1 MANLAQIQSIA
12 QGQFFVK
19 DSLGN
24 LTELKVGDTVSL
36 NDIIVAASS
45 NTDLSKIEILFDTNE
60 LIILSQGEQLLDAT
74 LLASTFGN
82 EELTFDKQ
90 EVDETLNAW
99 NNAQDGDATDMET
112 AAGDVTEQATNA
124 GNEEAADGGALRSK
138 FNSRD
143 GSSINVESD
152 LRDTSFGGGN
162 TEEPQEQIPTELL
175 NPEPVAGETPAVPET
190 GTETG
195 EAPTEPTPTE
205 PTPTEPTPTEPTP
218 TEPTPTEP
226 TPTEP
231 TPTEPTPTIPVDT
244 RVPASVITLS
254 DPTVDEG
261 NQITIVATVT
271 NPPQTD
277 LIITL
282 NNGQTITIS
291 AGQTTGS
298 TTFTNPNSED
308 VYIDKSTE
316 TYTITGTTGG
326 NYVSL
331 DTSDSSVVT
340 IEDTEDT
347 TTVKITGTDT
357 TEGGKATFELELSN
371 KPQTGTTV
379 TGKVEVDGK
388 SYDVTFDAD
397 GKATLTVDVKANDVY
412 NGEPTIT
419 AKVTEVNGGNFEKV
433 NPNAQTTITVNDTPD
448 TTTVKITGTD
458 TTEGGKA
465 TFELELSNKPEAG
478 STATGKVQ
486 VGDETYD
493 VTFNAEGKATLEV
506 PVKANDVYNGEPTIT
521 AKVTEVNGGN
531 FEKVNPNAQTTITV
545 NDTPDTT

>member
-36 NDIIVAASS
+36 NDTIVAASS
-45 NTDLSKIEILFDTNE
+45 NTDLSKIEIFFDTNE
-60 LIILSQGEQLLDAT
+60 LITLSQGEQLLDAT

-82 EELTFDKQ
+82 EELAFDKQ

-143 GSSINVESD
+143 GASTDVRSD

-175 NPEPVAGETPAVPET
+175 NPVGAT
-190 GTETG
+190 
-195 EAPTEPTPTE
+195 TPT
-205 PTPTEPTPTEPTP
+205 
-218 TEPTPTEP
+218 
-226 TPTEP
+226 
-231 TPTEPTPTIPVDT
+231 TPTIPVDT

-261 NQITIVATVT
+261 NQITIKATVT

-282 NNGQTITIS
+282 KNGEKITIK
-291 AGQTTGS
+291 AGETTGS
-298 TTFTNPNSED
+298 ATFDNPNGED
-308 VYIDKSTE
+308 VYKDGE
-316 TYTITGTTGG
+316 TLNYTITGTTGG

-331 DTSDSSVVT
+331 ETSDSSVVT
-340 IEDTEDT
+340 IEDTET
-347 TTVKITGTDT
+347 PATV
-357 TEGGKATFELELSN
+357 
-371 KPQTGTTV
+371 
-379 TGKVEVDGK
+379 
-388 SYDVTFDAD
+388 
-397 GKATLTVDVKANDVY
+397 
-412 NGEPTIT
+412 TIT
-419 AKVTEVNGGNFEKV
+419 ANQ
-433 NPNAQTTITVNDTPD
+433 PQ
-448 TTTVKITGTD
+448 
-458 TTEGGKA
+458 EGQDIV
-465 TFELELSNKPEAG
+465 F
-478 STATGKVQ
+478 TATVDADK
-486 VGDETYD
+486 
-493 VTFNAEGKATLEV
+493 
-506 PVKANDVYNGEPTIT
+506 
-521 AKVTEVNGGN
+521 
-531 FEKVNPNAQTTITV
+531 
-545 NDTPDTT
+545 TPKRDLII

>member
-36 NDIIVAASS
+36 NDTIVAASS

-60 LIILSQGEQLLDAT
+60 LVVLSQGETLLDET

-82 EELTFDKQ
+82 EELAFDKK
-90 EVDETLNAW
+90 ELDETLSAW

-124 GNEEAADGGALRSK
+124 GDERAADGGALRSK

-143 GSSINVESD
+143 GASTNVESD

-162 TEEPQEQIPTELL
+162 SEEPQEQIPTELL
-175 NPEPVAGETPAVPET
+175 NLVGVTT
-190 GTETG
+190 
-195 EAPTEPTPTE
+195 
-205 PTPTEPTPTEPTP
+205 
-218 TEPTPTEP
+218 
-226 TPTEP
+226 
-231 TPTEPTPTIPVDT
+231 TPTIK
-244 RVPASVITLS
+244 
-254 DPTVDEG
+254 EG
-261 NQITIVATVT
+261 EKITIVATVT

-308 VYIDKSTE
+308 VYVDNSTE

-331 DTSDSSVVT
+331 DTSDSSVVKVT
-340 IEDTEDT
+340 DTENE
-347 TTVKITGTDT
+347 VKVTLVAPSDVTEGTD
-357 TEGGKATFELELSN
+357 
-371 KPQTGTTV
+371 
-379 TGKVEVDGK
+379 
-388 SYDVTFDAD
+388 
-397 GKATLTVDVKANDVY
+397 
-412 NGEPTIT
+412 
-419 AKVTEVNGGNFEKV
+419 
-433 NPNAQTTITVNDTPD
+433 
-448 TTTVKITGTD
+448 
-458 TTEGGKA
+458 
-465 TFELELSNKPEAG
+465 
-478 STATGKVQ
+478 
-486 VGDETYD
+486 
-493 VTFNAEGKATLEV
+493 
-506 PVKANDVYNGEPTIT
+506 
-521 AKVTEVNGGN
+521 
-531 FEKVNPNAQTTITV
+531 
-545 NDTPDTT
+545 

>member
-36 NDIIVAASS
+36 NDTIVAASS

-60 LIILSQGEQLLDAT
+60 LITLSQGEQLLDAT

-82 EELTFDKQ
+82 EELAFDKQ

-143 GSSINVESD
+143 GDATDIVSD
-152 LRDTSFGGGN
+152 LRAAPFGGA
-162 TEEPQEQIPTELL
+162 TTQEPQEQIPTDLL
-175 NPEPVAGETPAVPET
+175 NPV
-190 GTETG
+190 GTT
-195 EAPTEPTPTE
+195 TTPT
-205 PTPTEPTPTEPTP
+205 TPT
-218 TEPTPTEP
+218 
-226 TPTEP
+226 
-231 TPTEPTPTIPVDT
+231 TPTIPVDT

-254 DPTVDEG
+254 DPIVKEG
-261 NQITIVATVT
+261 EGITIIATVT

-282 NNGQTITIS
+282 SNGKTTQTITIS
-291 AGQTTGS
+291 AGETTGS
-298 TTFTNPNSED
+298 VTFDNPNSED
-308 VYIDKSTE
+308 VYVDNSTE

-340 IEDTEDT
+340 IEDT
-347 TTVKITGTDT
+347 
-357 TEGGKATFELELSN
+357 
-371 KPQTGTTV
+371 
-379 TGKVEVDGK
+379 
-388 SYDVTFDAD
+388 
-397 GKATLTVDVKANDVY
+397 
-412 NGEPTIT
+412 
-419 AKVTEVNGGNFEKV
+419 
-433 NPNAQTTITVNDTPD
+433 
-448 TTTVKITGTD
+448 
-458 TTEGGKA
+458 
-465 TFELELSNKPEAG
+465 
-478 STATGKVQ
+478 
-486 VGDETYD
+486 
-493 VTFNAEGKATLEV
+493 
-506 PVKANDVYNGEPTIT
+506 
-521 AKVTEVNGGN
+521 
-531 FEKVNPNAQTTITV
+531 
-545 NDTPDTT
+545 

>member
-1 MANLAQIQSIA
+1 MANLAKIQSIA

-36 NDIIVAASS
+36 NDTIVAASS

-60 LIILSQGEQLLDAT
+60 LITLSQGEQLLDTT

-82 EELTFDKQ
+82 EELAFDKQ

-124 GNEEAADGGALRSK
+124 GDENAQDGGALRSK

-143 GSSINVESD
+143 GASTNVESD

-175 NPEPVAGETPAVPET
+175 NPAPVAGDAPAVPET
-190 GTETG
+190 G
-195 EAPTEPTPTE
+195 
-205 PTPTEPTPTEPTP
+205 
-218 TEPTPTEP
+218 
-226 TPTEP
+226 

-244 RVPASVITLS
+244 RVPASVITLL

-261 NQITIVATVT
+261 KQITITATVT

-282 NNGQTITIS
+282 DNGQTITIS

-308 VYIDKSTE
+308 VYVDNSTE

-340 IEDTEDT
+340 IEDTET
-347 TTVKITGTDT
+347 Q
-357 TEGGKATFELELSN
+357 A
-371 KPQTGTTV
+371 TV
-379 TGKVEVDGK
+379 TITANPVQEGSNIVFTATV
-388 SYDVTFDAD
+388 DAD
-397 GKATLTVDVKANDVY
+397 KTPKTDLVISVKDSNGNEVTTIKIPAGQTTGSSDPVTNPNGEDVYNDGSTLNYTTAVKSGGTEYELPLITTPVTVDVTDTETQATV
-412 NGEPTIT
+412 TIT
-419 AKVTEVNGGNFEKV
+419 A
-433 NPNAQTTITVNDTPD
+433 NPVQ
-448 TTTVKITGTD
+448 
-458 TTEGGKA
+458 EG
-465 TFELELSNKPEAG
+465 SNIVF
-478 STATGKVQ
+478 TATVDADKTPKTDLVIS
-486 VGDETYD
+486 
-493 VTFNAEGKATLEV
+493 
-506 PVKANDVYNGEPTIT
+506 VK
-521 AKVTEVNGGN
+521 
-531 FEKVNPNAQTTITV
+531 
-545 NDTPDTT
+545 

>member
-1 MANLAQIQSIA
+1 MANLAKIQSIA
-12 QGQFFVK
+12 EGQFFVK

-36 NDIIVAASS
+36 NDTIVAASS

-60 LIILSQGEQLLDAT
+60 LITLSQGEQLLDAT

-82 EELTFDKQ
+82 EELAFDKQ

-99 NNAQDGDATDMET
+99 NNTEASDATDMET

-124 GNEEAADGGALRSK
+124 GDERAADGGALRSK

-143 GSSINVESD
+143 GASTNVESD
-152 LRDTSFGGGN
+152 LREASFGGGN
-162 TEEPQEQIPTELL
+162 TEEPQEQIPTDLL
-175 NPEPVAGETPAVPET
+175 NPIPT
-190 GTETG
+190 
-195 EAPTEPTPTE
+195 APL
-205 PTPTEPTPTEPTP
+205 
-218 TEPTPTEP
+218 
-226 TPTEP
+226 
-231 TPTEPTPTIPVDT
+231 DT
-244 RVPASVITLS
+244 RVPASTITLS
-254 DPTVDEG
+254 DETVNEG
-261 NQITIVATVT
+261 ADIIITATVT

-282 NNGQTITIS
+282 NNGQTITIP
-291 AGQTTGS
+291 AGQTAGS
-298 TTFTNPNSED
+298 SKPFTNPNSED
-308 VYIDKSTE
+308 VYIDKSTV
-316 TYTITGTTGG
+316 TYKITDTTGG

-371 KPQTGTTV
+371 KPQTGTTA

-412 NGEPTIT
+412 NGEPTLT
-419 AKVTEVNGGNFEKV
+419 AKVTEISGGNFEKV
-433 NPNAQTTITVNDTPD
+433 NPNAQTTITVKDTED

-465 TFELELSNKPEAG
+465 TFEL
-478 STATGKVQ
+478 
-486 VGDETYD
+486 
-493 VTFNAEGKATLEV
+493 
-506 PVKANDVYNGEPTIT
+506 
-521 AKVTEVNGGN
+521 
-531 FEKVNPNAQTTITV
+531 
-545 NDTPDTT
+545 